1 MSSRVTSTSG
11 TRRTRCSFAPS
22 VAATGVV
29 RSASPRPSRSR
40 RATAKTSIGR
50 RSVPR
55 PWKMRGT
62 ATPGRRRLRP
72 PSTRAHEHRPPT
84 RWTPAFGE
92 HRRAC
97 RPPTCALASWA
108 VRRLN
113 RPGAQPGPVM
123 DPWRSA
129 SSLVWFIAS
138 SNCSGSAVRKSPPT
152 MPGSRSLCNPSAGA
166 FRACR
171 YLSGA
176 VARYRSFEP
185 TGTSPADLSTIG
197 TGARIGL
204 SPAAQVGPETVTLR
218 CRSLRSARL
227 GPSEPLSLNMPAGRI
242 TPIGASQDLR
252 EMSVRQVARRTIN
265 YLPSASSIPESA
277 ATSRP
282 ASTDFATA
290 TFSKPP
296 MRW

>member
-1 MSSRVTSTSG
+1 VSTDG
-11 TRRTRCSFAPS
+11 P
-22 VAATGVV
+22 AA
-29 RSASPRPSRSR
+29 
-40 RATAKTSIGR
+40 
-50 RSVPR
+50 
-55 PWKMRGT
+55 
-62 ATPGRRRLRP
+62 
-72 PSTRAHEHRPPT
+72 HRPVL
-84 RWTPAFGE
+84 W
-92 HRRAC
+92 HR
-97 RPPTCALASWA
+97 
-108 VRRLN
+108 
-113 RPGAQPGPVM
+113 G
-123 DPWRSA
+123 
-129 SSLVWFIAS
+129 
-138 SNCSGSAVRKSPPT
+138 
-152 MPGSRSLCNPSAGA
+152 PSAGLTGPEPSRA
-166 FRACR
+166 PSWTRGAQLLLSSGSSRPRTAPDPLFEKALRPCMGAGACATPRRERSRACR